1 MQLLL
6 YFTHTH
12 IHTRTRASTQARTH
26 AYAHTNT
33 HTSIPTHTS
42 APTHHTATKKKSG
55 CIPFITA
62 RTKHDRF
69 ASLISFQTQDFRFPD
84 SERRL
89 NYSPLL
95 ASIAAGEAGGPI
107 LAARLHSF
115 SARGRGQL
123 GGKSLSLLLL
133 PQALAFQEAAL
144 SPKGAPGCY

>member
-1 MQLLL
+1 MFRPYAHKRNERDKVYQNAFCSLCNCFCILH
-6 YFTHTH
+6 THT
-12 IHTRTRASTQARTH
+12 RARARARTH
-26 AYAHTNT
+26 AHTNINTNT
-33 HTSIPTHTS
+33 HKRTRAHTHT
-42 APTHHTATKKKSG
+42 PTTPPPKKSG

-133 PQALAFQEAAL
+133 P
-144 SPKGAPGCY
+144 